1 VKEETFSLKTML
13 ATLYKVKN
21 NKAKKRFIFDQTP
34 IGGIGSK
41 WVKLFF
47 ISLPILLYI
56 GIFNPKI
63 FGMLG
68 IAQAIIFYVVFLSMV
83 MIMIVALTFIN
94 NNKVIR
100 QITPSWDILFPTVD
114 LKQVLSS
121 GASPYSSFIE
131 KYNALLAMNL
141 DDKSFES
148 KVKENFVHM
157 QKENKELYEAMNR
170 NQVS

>member
-1 VKEETFSLKTML
+1 VKDETYALKTML
-13 ATLYKVKN
+13 STLYKVKN
-21 NKAKKRFIFDQTP
+21 NQAKKRFIFDQTP
-34 IGGIGSK
+34 LGGIGSK
-41 WVKLFF
+41 WVKAFF

-100 QITPSWDILFPTVD
+100 QIAPSWKTLFPTVE
-114 LKQVLSS
+114 LKQLLSS
-121 GASPYSSFIE
+121 GASPYSNFMDVYNELLSKHLNEKEFEIE
-131 KYNALLAMNL
+131 MKEH
-141 DDKSFES
+141 FS
-148 KVKENFVHM
+148 KMQEENR
-157 QKENKELYEAMNR
+157 ELYERMNHH
-170 NQVS
+170 